1 MRFGESFPQ
10 GADPKNRMDILKIQ
24 SGGVEVPVYINFG
37 LEIRDKLKDQVKTE
51 GWPELPAAENI
62 KNAEDI
68 FEIAKNAVD
77 KTWGAS
83 VQELIQEKADN
94 WRQSLNAEDPEMAVA
109 EKILGNPA
117 ELAQSLQLNQLS
129 SLEILRNA
137 NPEAWRMLNIASAE
151 KQMAS
156 ITILEH
162 WLGDKNNDQGL
173 EEITNKIGLSKE
185 ELKLFVDLAGVL
197 GKYVDQ
203 AFIKQMELADM
214 PGGSDKTKLGN
225 KQGAESIYDLYK
237 ESSGQEIEIKTYKEM
252 FPFEWKKIHDRL
264 HDLAQRTKIETQNN
278 ILPASYTHF
287 GDYLEQMSNVYGS
300 DEIKPKNLSKQWEE
314 LFRTAA
320 SLKEKDCPI
329 MLIPQ
334 GAASVT
340 GEAGKVDI
348 EMRLGLKTTET
359 RSQEKEFEMFRK
371 IAQEL
376 ADKDQASLA
385 EKLEIP
391 RVTFNYQPWAFGPN
405 LNSVTVGESEK
416 SQILVHVNADKEIV
430 KQKELPVLQKL
441 FPQEDINLDNYLSA
455 VVNENTLHEM
465 SHNVLG

>member
-173 EEITNKIGLSKE
+173 EEITNKI
-185 ELKLFVDLAGVL
+185 
-197 GKYVDQ
+197 
-203 AFIKQMELADM
+203 
-214 PGGSDKTKLGN
+214 
-225 KQGAESIYDLYK
+225 
-237 ESSGQEIEIKTYKEM
+237 
-252 FPFEWKKIHDRL
+252 
-264 HDLAQRTKIETQNN
+264 
-278 ILPASYTHF
+278 
-287 GDYLEQMSNVYGS
+287 
-300 DEIKPKNLSKQWEE
+300 
-314 LFRTAA
+314 
-320 SLKEKDCPI
+320 C
-329 MLIPQ
+329 
-334 GAASVT
+334 
-340 GEAGKVDI
+340 
-348 EMRLGLKTTET
+348 
-359 RSQEKEFEMFRK
+359 
-371 IAQEL
+371 
-376 ADKDQASLA
+376 
-385 EKLEIP
+385 
-391 RVTFNYQPWAFGPN
+391 
-405 LNSVTVGESEK
+405 
-416 SQILVHVNADKEIV
+416 
-430 KQKELPVLQKL
+430 
-441 FPQEDINLDNYLSA
+441 
-455 VVNENTLHEM
+455 
-465 SHNVLG
+465 